1 MLFWAS
7 RKNQLVECMSVL
19 LVQLRICLSVTS
31 TTLYSGSGAMN
42 QSTALAGYVSLRWT
56 GMLMVKGHG
65 SSWNAPTGASSV
77 QLGGVGL
84 EGNLNDVS
92 VWWTAHC
99 DFEGIQMRK
108 GGLAVRRIPG
118 TVMVLALRE
127 GLKSVMT

>member
-1 MLFWAS
+1 
-7 RKNQLVECMSVL
+7 
-19 LVQLRICLSVTS
+19 
-31 TTLYSGSGAMN
+31 
-42 QSTALAGYVSLRWT
+42 
-56 GMLMVKGHG
+56 MLMVKGHG

-84 EGNLNDVS
+84 EGSLKDVS

-108 GGLAVRRIPG
+108 GGLAVRRMPE